1 MIFRFF
7 RLDKYKQ
14 STLSSQGSWHD
25 VQRYSLIVIYAL
37 LMAILKTYLLFFWQF
52 WTRCVQHIIRVRE
65 LVRYL
70 RKYWIGKIGKLFGK
84 CATDIGKRIEFS
96 EKFRL
101 ILNLVQVDPGLARME
116 LSEFMKSA
124 KFAKL
129 VEPLRTNLIR

>member
-7 RLDKYKQ
+7 WLDKYKQ

-52 WTRCVQHIIRVRE
+52 CTQCVQHIIRVRK
-65 LVRYL
+65 LVRFW

-84 CATDIGKRIEFS
+84 CNTDIGKCIEFS

-101 ILNLVQVDPGLARME
+101 ILILTLMQVEPGLARME
-116 LSEFMKSA
+116 FSEFVKS
-124 KFAKL
+124 
-129 VEPLRTNLIR
+129 VEPPRSKLIR